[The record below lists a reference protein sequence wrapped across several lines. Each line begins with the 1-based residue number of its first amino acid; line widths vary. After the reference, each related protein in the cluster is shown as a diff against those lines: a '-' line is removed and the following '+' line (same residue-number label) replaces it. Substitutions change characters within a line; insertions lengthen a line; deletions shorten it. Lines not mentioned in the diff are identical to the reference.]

1 MLPCIKSTFSLHV
14 IQVIYHNSQNKM
26 NSYMMLHA
34 LHDGLRFKLQRD
46 DLWPLKCTYP
56 IHYTL
61 CPPSRLDNL
70 MQLSLEV

>member
-1 MLPCIKSTFSLHV
+1 MLR
-14 IQVIYHNSQNKM
+14 
-26 NSYMMLHA
+26 A
-34 LHDGLRFKLQRD
+34 LHDSLHFKLQRD
-46 DLWPLKCTYP
+46 DLWPLKCTNP